1 MNKNTFISASAGTG
15 KTYRLVEEYMEILR
29 SDEKLGIENILAITF
44 TEKAAAEMKERVAK
58 AILEQIDKAA
68 SESER
73 KRWKEINSRVM
84 HAWISTIHSFC
95 ARILRESILN
105 TNSDLD
111 PGFSIITGTKKILE
125 LQALGRFFSRNLDS
139 LDEMIDI
146 YGLDNTHKILE
157 DCLSKKRHNM
167 YLYSP
172 IENKDKEE
180 NAEKI
185 SRATAVCHEAFKKL
199 NKEYE
204 ELTLKKAQLDF
215 EQLLEET
222 RKMLNDNPKIAA
234 EYSKRFKY
242 ILVDEF
248 QDTDELQAE
257 IISKL
262 TASGNVK
269 VLFVGDD
276 KQSIYRFRGANVEIF
291 NLTRRKFE
299 ESDDATD
306 TLGKSYRS
314 HPEIVKFHNIFFKKV
329 MSNPTLEAFA
339 SRYGEN
345 VEALEPHGDRR
356 EKRVRILESKGKDHA
371 GPVAAHI
378 RSLLDEELDFREGK
392 SVVTR
397 KIRPGDIAI
406 LLRKFKNVEKYQ
418 EALEA
423 NRIPYYTVGSR
434 KFFQRPEIA
443 GLIAFVSFL
452 GNPADDRAFLSFF
465 LSPAWGGTLQD
476 AARLKEKYSHFYDCI
491 MRSEDESFVDL
502 RTIITRYSRL
512 ARLLKPGEI
521 LDSFVGETDYLPK
534 MTLLAM
540 PEQCLANVIKFL
552 QISKELDSLGISLR
566 EFSKNIKLYSEE
578 ADEGEAALENEKS
591 DSVKI
596 MTVHQAKGLEFPV
609 VIVAEMTENPRKETP
624 SLLFDT
630 ASKGFTLYS
639 KELTTD
645 DLDLVYRADLRKQV
659 EEEKRTLYVALTR
672 PREIL
677 VMNVDKEAME
687 KDLKKKRDDTAI
699 GWLPQIV
706 IGLYNDETGQL
717 EKELEDLVTFVK
729 TPAIIEGAEIGREG
743 TAWEEPDKDYMKRFD
758 HLKFRRIVS
767 PTTLDFD
774 DKQTEILEI
783 DIIER
788 TSRSSTA
795 EGLYVHRIFEQL
807 GNPAGRPKGKR
818 LSEILKDSGLLRESA
833 APERA
838 KEILEQLKELGH
850 HEIIREIEDSEVC
863 RSEVRFERAFDRF
876 ILAGVIDKL
885 YKTSDGWKIVD
896 FKLAE
901 KRADMLERYRFQ
913 MEFYLYLLKNSLDP
927 VSATILYLKDG
938 DTETVTLQNTRD
950 FEIRL
955 ENHVTD
961 QTEEN

>member
-1 MNKNTFISASAGTG
+1 MDKNTFISASAGTG
-15 KTYRLVEEYMEILR
+15 KTYRLVEEYIEILR

-58 AILEQIDKAA
+58 AIREQIDEAA

-73 KRWKEINSRVM
+73 VRWKEINSRVM

-125 LQALGRFFSRNLDS
+125 LQALGRFFSHNLDS
-139 LDEMIDI
+139 LDEMINI
-146 YGLDNTHKILE
+146 FGLDKTHKILE
-157 DCLSKKRHNM
+157 ECLSKQRHNM

-172 IENKDKEE
+172 NDNKDKEE
-180 NAEKI
+180 TAEKI
-185 SRATAVCHEAFKKL
+185 SKATAVCHEAFRKL
-199 NKEYE
+199 NSEYE

-222 RKMLNDNPKIAA
+222 RKMLNDNTEIA
-234 EYSKRFKY
+234 EGYSKRFKY

-291 NLTRRKFE
+291 NLTRKQFE
-299 ESDDATD
+299 EKANATD

-329 MSNPTLEAFA
+329 MSNPMLEAFA
-339 SRYGEN
+339 SKYGKD
-345 VEALEPHGDRR
+345 VEALEPHGDKR
-356 EKRVRILESKGKDHA
+356 EKRVRILESKDKDHA
-371 GPVAAHI
+371 GPVAAYI
-378 RSLLDEELDFREGK
+378 RSLLDEDLDFREEK
-392 SVVTR
+392 AIVTR

-406 LLRKFKNVEKYQ
+406 LLRKFKNVEQYQ
-418 EALEA
+418 EALES
-423 NRIPYYTVGSR
+423 NGIPYYTVGSR

-465 LSPAWGGTLQD
+465 LSPAWGGTLQA

-491 MRSEDESFVDL
+491 MKSKDEFFADL
-502 RTIITRYSRL
+502 RMIITRYSRL

-552 QISKELDSLGISLR
+552 QISKQLDSLGISLR
-566 EFSKNIKLYSEE
+566 EFSRNIKLYSEE

-609 VIVAEMTENPRKETP
+609 VIVAEMTENPRKDTP

-630 ASKGFTLYS
+630 ATKTFTLYNT
-639 KELTTD
+639 ELTNEG
-645 DLDLVYRADLRKQV
+645 LDMFYRADLRKQV

-687 KDLKKKRDDTAI
+687 KELNKKKDETKV
-699 GWLPQIV
+699 GWLSQIAA
-706 IGLYNDETGQL
+706 GLYNEETGQL
-717 EKELEDLVTFVK
+717 EEELENLITFVK
-729 TPAIIEGAEIGREG
+729 APPVAEGSKRMRED
-743 TAWEEPDKDYMKRFD
+743 ARWEDPDADYMKLFD
-758 HLKFRRIVS
+758 HLKFRRVVS

-774 DKQTEILEI
+774 EKPKEILEI
-783 DIIER
+783 DSGER

-807 GNPAGRPKGKR
+807 GNPAGSPKGKR
-818 LSEILKDSGLLRESA
+818 LNEILNDPELSRGSA

-838 KEILEQLKELGH
+838 KEILEQLKGLGNH
-850 HEIIREIEDSEVC
+850 VIIREIENSEIC
-863 RSEVRFERAFDRF
+863 RSEVRFERAFGKF

-885 YKTSDGWKIVD
+885 YKTAEGWKIVD

-901 KRADMLERYRFQ
+901 KRDEMLLRHRFQ
-913 MEFYLYLLKNSLDP
+913 MEFYLYLLKNTLDP
-927 VSATILYLKDG
+927 VSATLLYLKGG
-938 DTETVTLQNTRD
+938 DTETVTLENIRD

-955 ENHVTD
+955 ESHVTH
-961 QTEEN
+961 QKEQI